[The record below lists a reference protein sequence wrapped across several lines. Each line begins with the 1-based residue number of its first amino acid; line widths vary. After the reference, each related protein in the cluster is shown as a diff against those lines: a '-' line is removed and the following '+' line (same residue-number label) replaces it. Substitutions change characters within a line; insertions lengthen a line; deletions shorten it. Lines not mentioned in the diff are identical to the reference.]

1 MNKVAPPDQ
10 LADKLI
16 NREVSSLK
24 IWHRRLGLSAAA
36 FVLILAISGF
46 FLNHANDWYLDQ
58 QTISSSA
65 LLNWYGIKQPESLMS
80 YPLGDRFVTRV
91 GDEVFLDTREIA
103 HCAGQLAGALALP
116 KQHFIVIA
124 CDNELFVLT
133 QQYEM
138 VERLGAAHGLPRPLD
153 KIGLHKDELV
163 LSAGADYFL
172 ADIDNLSWSSLVASE
187 AAMEETINW
196 TQPGVTPPSLSEALS
211 KHFVGE
217 GITVERLL
225 LDIHS
230 GRIAGAWGT
239 YLVDLM
245 AVLFVILAVTGFMM
259 WLREV
264 PRHK

>member
-1 MNKVAPPDQ
+1 MNKVAPPGQ
-10 LADKLI
+10 LADKAI
-16 NREVSSLK
+16 SREVSSLK
-24 IWHRRLGLSAAA
+24 IWHRRLGLSAAT

-65 LLNWYGIKQPESLMS
+65 LLDWYGIKQSESLMS
-80 YPLGDRFVTRV
+80 YPLDDKFVTRV

-103 HCAGQLAGALALP
+103 HCTGQLQGALALP

-133 QQYEM
+133 EQYEM
-138 VERLGAAHGLPRPLD
+138 VERLGAAHSVPGPLD
-153 KIGLHKDELV
+153 KIGLYQNELV
-163 LSAGADYFL
+163 LSAGADHFL
-172 ADIDNLSWSSLVASE
+172 ADIDRLSWSSLAASE
-187 AAMEETINW
+187 AATKKTINW
-196 TQPGVTPPSLSEALS
+196 AKTTATPPALSEALG

-230 GRIAGAWGT
+230 GRIVGAWGI
-239 YLVDLM
+239 YLIDLM
-245 AVLFVILAVTGFMM
+245 AILFVILAVTGFMM

-264 PRHK
+264 PRRK